1 MRSCDLCNEPAT
13 HNCLMVKSDGE
24 SRQYYCYVHAVEANL
39 FETPLDLL
47 GSVATRSGYPIH
59 AVIFVLEALV
69 RGKLIED
76 SDPDHDSAVI
86 SSSLTAQDIC
96 FAVLHSAAERF
107 GDDARFILER
117 WCITRCCDIG
127 NILVSLIESGILKVS
142 QNALPEGLHNLLT
155 AGVNP
160 LF

>member
-1 MRSCDLCNEPAT
+1 MRDCHLCNEPAT
-13 HNCLMVKSDGE
+13 HDCLTVKADGE

-39 FETPLDLL
+39 FETPVDLL
-47 GSVATRSGYPIH
+47 ESVATQSGYPIH

-69 RGKLIED
+69 RGKLVED

-86 SSSLTAQDIC
+86 SSALTAQDIY

-107 GDDARFILER
+107 GDDARSILER
-117 WCITRCCDIG
+117 WRITRGCDIG
-127 NILVSLIESGILKVS
+127 NILVSLIDSGVLRVS
-142 QNALPEGLHNLLT
+142 QNALPEGLCNLLT